1 MNAAQRT
8 DCESVIWLQSRERA
22 DLLIVN
28 GPKDLLDIEIL
39 ETQVEPIAPPQ
50 TPRPKEVSHEADDPA
65 ILSYGR
71 PPQQDAT
78 TRSTDMGRGPLAH
91 ITTKASVQTGL
102 RTIISTSDPQGQ
114 HSPLDPQLVKQD
126 SLAEA
131 GQLGPQC
138 SSRTPQLASR
148 NSAQRAYFAD
158 HGETSATLIGP
169 FEELGLNDGY
179 KERDKGQDDATC
191 NGKKSEADIA
201 VARKFKR
208 RRPKRGPRKELAEE
222 GAAERVEVSQ
232 QGTKGS
238 PASRRTANR
247 QPKKSGWRETP
258 FLEEAPQSKRNPHA
272 LRDPTPKGQS
282 QRQRRQKAFQDVRNG
297 WATEDATD
305 IQDMVDFDFTGNLS
319 KFDKTTTFSQFK
331 REDTT
336 ADEERLVTHNRL
348 PPRPGTGGGKN
359 LHYTENVLNSP
370 KVSSDVGWNSG
381 DSENDNIEAND
392 KSGRSSRRDTSR
404 ASIPRHS
411 SRKGSAMTSE
421 QHMTG
426 SGSLPGSRTRTRQTP
441 RGSINSGKIH
451 DDVSTSHDTIRRTA
465 HNFEKPASRIPRS
478 ARSKPS
484 FRLTHNN
491 HVCPCLTPLQMLELE
506 QLAITELGMT
516 EEMLTENA
524 ARAITAAINT
534 VLLDQT
540 DDNPNNSGHDA
551 SATIVILA
559 GNNRSGARAIAAARQ
574 ALNHHSH
581 IFLTVLGLERDDDL
595 LDAVRRQLS
604 IYRNCGGQVVK
615 PNRLIR
621 ALGKLKPDIIID
633 ALLGMHMAF
642 EDLRADGQ
650 ATYMSLAHWA
660 NKAAPVMA
668 IDIPSGSDASSGMVF
683 FPYVTQYCVN
693 GSIEVAAIAGGAD
706 LVIHADVVLSLGA
719 PKTGLLRAMDKA
731 GADRMEHIVADIGIS
746 NKVWQKLGTRFKDGV
761 QFPSE
766 WVVGI
771 EYTTDE

>member
-1 MNAAQRT
+1 M
-8 DCESVIWLQSRERA
+8 
-22 DLLIVN
+22 IVN

-39 ETQVEPIAPPQ
+39 ETHVKPIKPPQ
-50 TPRPKEVSHEADDPA
+50 IPRPKEISHEADDPA

-71 PPQQDAT
+71 PPHEQDAT
-78 TRSTDMGRGPLAH
+78 ASSTDMGRGPLAN
-91 ITTKASVQTGL
+91 ITTIASAQAGL
-102 RTIISTSDPQGQ
+102 PTVVSTSGPQGQ
-114 HSPLDPQLVKQD
+114 QMPLDPQLVKQD
-126 SLAEA
+126 SPPEA
-131 GQLGPQC
+131 GQQSPQF
-138 SSRTPQLASR
+138 SPETPQLASQ
-148 NSAQRAYFAD
+148 NLTQRSYFAD
-158 HGETSATLIGP
+158 HGETSATLTGP

-179 KERDKGQDDATC
+179 KEGDKDQDDATC
-191 NGKKSEADIA
+191 NGRKAEAEADIA

-208 RRPKRGPRKELAEE
+208 RRPKRGPRKEPAEE
-222 GAAERVEVSQ
+222 GAAERVEDSQ

-238 PASRRTANR
+238 PASRRIANR
-247 QPKKSGWRETP
+247 QPKKSGWRVTP
-258 FLEEAPQSKRNPHA
+258 FLEEAPQSKKNSHVLHGPK
-272 LRDPTPKGQS
+272 PKGQP
-282 QRQRRQKAFQDVRNG
+282 QRQRRQKAFQTERNG

-305 IQDMVDFDFTGNLS
+305 IQDMVDFDFSGNLS
-319 KFDKTTTFSQFK
+319 KFDKHGTFSQFK

-370 KVSSDVGWNSG
+370 KVNSDVGWNRG

-404 ASIPRHS
+404 ASIRQHP
-411 SRKGSAMTSE
+411 SRKGSVMTSE

-441 RGSINSGKIH
+441 RGSINSGKVQ
-451 DDVSTSHDTIRRTA
+451 DDVSTSHDTIRRTTLK
-465 HNFEKPASRIPRS
+465 FEKPTSRIPSS
-478 ARSKPS
+478 AWSKPS

-524 ARAITAAINT
+524 ARAITVAINP
-534 VLLDQT
+534 VLDQT
-540 DDNPNNSGHDA
+540 DDNPNNSQHNA

-581 IFLTVLGLERDDDL
+581 ILLTILGLERDDDL

-604 IYRNCGGQVVK
+604 IYHNCGGQVFK

-621 ALGKLKPDIIID
+621 ALGKARPDVIID

-642 EDLRADGQ
+642 EDLRTDDQ
-650 ATYMSLAHWA
+650 TTFISLAHWA
-660 NKAAPVMA
+660 NRTAPVMA
-668 IDIPSGSDASSGMVF
+668 IDIPSGSDASSGILLYPLVPQF
-683 FPYVTQYCVN
+683 CVN
-693 GSIEVAAIAGGAD
+693 GSTGVEAIVDSVD
-706 LVIHADVVLSLGA
+706 LVIHADFVLSLGA
-719 PKTGLLRAMDKA
+719 PKTGLLTAMEKP
-731 GADRMEHIVADIGIS
+731 GADKMELMVADIGIS
-746 NKVWQKLGTRFKDGV
+746 NKVWQKLGTRFTAGV
-761 QFPSE
+761 QFGSE
-766 WVVGI
+766 WLAGI
-771 EYTTDE
+771 EYTADE